1 MAQLNGIGK
10 KTIIALRSPKGRD
23 VMMFLLF
30 VIISA
35 GLWAVLSLN
44 EEEQFDLRMP
54 VRITH
59 VPDSITLI
67 STGPETLSTSI
78 TATGTTLMRMTL
90 GKVPTVDIDF
100 RAFRSGDYIHLTS
113 TDLKGLV
120 RTATGGSQVTV
131 VYPDSLTIPFTT
143 SEGFRMPITIDARVV
158 AGPQSALVGQ
168 PRISTDSVTVYL
180 APDQMAD
187 HFEAVTTEP
196 IRMLGINKTT
206 TRRVKL
212 IGPAHA
218 RVIPDSVDI
227 TFEAEPLIFKSRKVV
242 IEPINVPQDMKLIT
256 FPAQTDVFYM
266 LPTSQYKAGG
276 THFRVVADF
285 TTIKPGDDKVQLT
298 ITDVSQNLRNVHL
311 TTDSAEYI
319 IERHAA
325 EK

>member
-30 VIISA
+30 VVISA
-35 GLWAVLSLN
+35 ALWVVLSLN

-59 VPDSITLI
+59 VPDSVTLI
-67 STGPETLSTSI
+67 SSGPENLSTSI

-90 GKVPTVDIDF
+90 GKVPTVDRDF
-100 RAFRSGDYIHLTS
+100 RAFRSGDYLHLS
-113 TDLKGLV
+113 SADLKGLV
-120 RTATGGSQVTV
+120 RSAIRGSQVIV

-143 SEGFRMPITIDARVV
+143 SEGFRLPVIVDARVA
-158 AGPQSALVGQ
+158 AGPQSALVGH
-168 PRISTDSVTVYL
+168 PRISTDSVNVYL

-187 HFEAVTTEP
+187 NFEAVTTEP
-196 IRMLGINKTT
+196 IRMLGIDKTT

-212 IGPAHA
+212 IGPAHS
-218 RVIPDSVDI
+218 RVIPDSIDI
-227 TFEAEPLIFKSRKVV
+227 TFEVEPLIFKSRKVV
-242 IEPINVPQDMKLIT
+242 IEPVNVPKDMKLIT

-285 TTIKPGDDKVQLT
+285 QTIKPGDEKVQLS
-298 ITDVSQNLRNVHL
+298 ITDVSENLRNVHL

-319 IERHAA
+319 IERHAPA
-325 EK
+325 N